1 MMLINMIIY
10 QNNLPGK
17 MYTLMDIFDSMVIPL
32 NYLGHPK
39 IGYKIRPK
47 LINLPSILLEQR

>member
-1 MMLINMIIY
+1 MMLINTISF
-10 QNNLPGK
+10 QTNLPGK

>member
-1 MMLINMIIY
+1 MLINMIIY

-17 MYTLMDIFDSMVIPL
+17 MYPLMDSFDSMVTPL